1 MSTHALGNVQLITVQ
16 ETEAMLNEVVVPEAS
31 IDAKVAAEATARE
44 AADQLLQGNIDNEKA
59 ERDTADTALQSNI
72 TAETKTRQTADDT
85 LNTLISQEA
94 QSREVADTALSGRI
108 ATVETELT
116 TETDRATAEEKKIR
130 DEMKQVEK
138 QRLSN
143 VDCSR
148 LKNLPIATIQVDND
162 DKSIHVGDT
171 IATVSARYLPKIPV
185 DFVMTSEQIVDSTSK
200 TYLLMLRLDTAGNI
214 NVINMVELVDSVVV
228 HKGATG
234 SAATDTAAVTYITQE

>member
-16 ETEAMLNEVVVPEAS
+16 EVEAMLDEVVVPEAS

-59 ERDTADTALQSNI
+59 ERESADTALQANI
-72 TAETKTRQTADDT
+72 TAEASTRQTADDT

-94 QSREVADTALSGRI
+94 QSREVADAALSERI
-108 ATVETELT
+108 AA
-116 TETDRATAEEKKIR
+116 TETRLNEI
-130 DEMKQVEK
+130 KQAAVEK
-138 QRLSN
+138 LSN
-143 VDCSR
+143 VSCSR

-185 DFVMTSEQIVDSTSK
+185 DFVMTSEQIVASASK

-214 NVINMVELVDSVVV
+214 NVINMVELAD
-228 HKGATG
+228 G